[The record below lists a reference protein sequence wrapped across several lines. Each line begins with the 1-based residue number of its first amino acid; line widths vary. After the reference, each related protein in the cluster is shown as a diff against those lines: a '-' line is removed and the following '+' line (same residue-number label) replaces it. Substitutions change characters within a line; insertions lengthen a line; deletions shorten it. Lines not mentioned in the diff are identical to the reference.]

1 MKNALSGL
9 KVRPKRRANGSP
21 RTGETSA
28 DLLRSIPTS
37 PSSGAPIKQPGWSD
51 LESYDPQVL
60 SAAAGR
66 GITGA
71 LEGTSQMLGG
81 ARDYLSGF
89 MQSVRERSPAEL
101 QGTAPARSKETYESV
116 NRAVSQAARAAP
128 RVVSQAAQDPLTTTM
143 DLVSVVGD
151 MGAEVLKSPAST
163 TEFIADIL
171 TPIPGPSVRRGPPV
185 LRMAEETGA
194 DAARTQQIVAQQ
206 FAGRLDDFVS
216 KLKGPVRKDQFLG
229 QLSNKFRSY
238 EIDRAN
244 QALSDLSDNARLTP
258 QELAGKLAATLSPT
272 DLTTKIIPPGKKEF
286 YRDFDN
292 PYPERPLGIIHLN
305 KQANISPEEM
315 VRFEGLDQ
323 LKKIVGNLTRI
334 RPLDDTPDIGPDFK
348 QNFLKAVRDSGVDT
362 STTQSTVERLSEKVA
377 EVANLHD
384 EAKRYSNMLREYD
397 TAFTVPAAVKTRL
410 PGHDYA
416 PYSEL
421 VPTLR
426 AVYDKAQRDRGERVT
441 SMDNYLAANRL
452 ATKIVFTDSLNGFL
466 RQVEPYIKQIDLPNN
481 EPLYGRTG
489 VKQAFDQLKDVQDLL
504 KRNLDW
510 VGDPDYI
517 GSSASPDTQ
526 ALTKLGEVIKA
537 DTGNGFGMNSDDPLF
552 KKINLLSDAVRTWRM
567 GPYEQSVTET
577 ASTLRGLLK
586 SAEER
591 GPSLY
596 KGQHPALEGGINP
609 VAFSRFSEHTAD
621 IPGLGTGVRGIYVNE
636 LQSDLLQDVRKLGA
650 QGRTAEMDQLELS
663 RLAQEQ
669 NVLRSRIGLGITGGV
684 VTDPEELQ
692 SLKKELGKNIKRQ
705 NILSSRLQKANPSSF
720 SSGLGKSANM
730 YQLPEPFAGMET
742 SSGVLQ
748 QLLIKNVIG
757 AAARRGDSFVAFP
770 GVQSRQSQLYKNLP
784 NNLKQVLKDLG
795 PGFDV
800 RMVTLPSAKGEP
812 FTHPAVVW
820 GPEAAA
826 RVTQKGIPFAQGG
839 EVKALAKSY

>member
-1 MKNALSGL
+1 M
-9 KVRPKRRANGSP
+9 
-21 RTGETSA
+21 
-28 DLLRSIPTS
+28 
-37 PSSGAPIKQPGWSD
+37 
-51 LESYDPQVL
+51 
-60 SAAAGR
+60 
-66 GITGA
+66 
-71 LEGTSQMLGG
+71 
-81 ARDYLSGF
+81 
-89 MQSVRERSPAEL
+89 
-101 QGTAPARSKETYESV
+101 
-116 NRAVSQAARAAP
+116 
-128 RVVSQAAQDPLTTTM
+128 
-143 DLVSVVGD
+143 
-151 MGAEVLKSPAST
+151 
-163 TEFIADIL
+163 
-171 TPIPGPSVRRGPPV
+171 
-185 LRMAEETGA
+185 
-194 DAARTQQIVAQQ
+194 
-206 FAGRLDDFVS
+206 
-216 KLKGPVRKDQFLG
+216 RKDQFLG

-334 RPLDDTPDIGPDFK
+334 RPLDETPDIGPDFK
-348 QNFLKAVRDSGVDT
+348 QNFLKAVRDSGADT
-362 STTQSTVERLSEKVA
+362 PTTRSTVERLSEKVA

-426 AVYDKAQRDRGERVT
+426 AVYDKAQRDKGESVT
-441 SMDNYLAANRL
+441 GFNNYEKATRL

-504 KRNLDW
+504 KRNPDW
-510 VGDPDYI
+510 VRDPDPI
-517 GSSASPDTQ
+517 GPSASPDAQ
-526 ALTKLGEVIKA
+526 ALNKLGELIKA
-537 DTGNGFGMNSDDPLF
+537 NRGNGFGMNYDDPLF

-669 NVLRSRIGLGITGGV
+669 SALRNRIVFGVGITGRASFSS
-684 VTDPEELQ
+684 PEEVQ

-770 GVQSRQSQLYKNLP
+770 GVQSMQPQLYKNLP

-800 RMVTLPSAKGEP
+800 RMVTLPNKNGEP